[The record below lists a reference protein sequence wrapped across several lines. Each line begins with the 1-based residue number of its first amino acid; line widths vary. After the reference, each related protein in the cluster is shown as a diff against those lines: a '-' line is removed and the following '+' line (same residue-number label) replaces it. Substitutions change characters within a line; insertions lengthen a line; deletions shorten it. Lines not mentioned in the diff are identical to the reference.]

1 MRNLKKKKKTTKTLY
16 LGGNVLRSHGA
27 DEFGLAVDVV
37 INPKLWRIRTVF
49 IIKEA
54 GPEGKRANP

>member
-1 MRNLKKKKKTTKTLY
+1 MY
-16 LGGNVLRSHGA
+16 LGGKVLRSHGA